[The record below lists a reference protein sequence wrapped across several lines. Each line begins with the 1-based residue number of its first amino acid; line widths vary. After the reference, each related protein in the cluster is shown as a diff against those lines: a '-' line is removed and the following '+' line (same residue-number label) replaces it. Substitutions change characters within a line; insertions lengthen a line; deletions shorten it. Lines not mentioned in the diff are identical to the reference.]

1 MNEIKLTT
9 ELCAEDRARLDKLLE
24 ALCSIPNAIN
34 TAGTPYSIGVD
45 LANGQDFVEIV
56 GTPEKS
62 ETVTPKQTP
71 AETTP
76 TPVEEDDT
84 DQAPDEDDAKPQH
97 TKAELQQKVVS
108 LVSAGKKAEVKEVIQ
123 KYAPKV
129 SEVPED
135 KINEVWDLLSK
146 LEG

>member
-45 LANGQDFVEIV
+45 LANGQDFVEI
-56 GTPEKS
+56 PE
-62 ETVTPKQTP
+62 P
-71 AETTP
+71 AEEKNSDQVP
-76 TPVEEDDT
+76 WDVRDLKEEDT
-84 DQAPDEDDAKPQH
+84 DQAPVEKVAEPQH
-97 TKAELQQKVVS
+97 TKTELQQKVVS

-135 KINEVWDLLSK
+135 KVNEVWGLLSK